1 MAHVTVSS
9 IQTARLLDEFQT
21 AAHQARRAVTI
32 LANFATSI
40 TTQMDITGT
49 PSVQQ
54 GLPSAAEAYVQ
65 ADAKMKT
72 LYMLIPLED
81 EDVTAAMQLMVRGEY
96 VSVKVAND

>member
-1 MAHVTVSS
+1 MAHVTVSNN
-9 IQTARLLDEFQT
+9 QTARLLDEFQT

-32 LANFATSI
+32 LANFATNI
-40 TTQMDITGT
+40 TTQMDTGT
-49 PSVQQ
+49 PSIQQ

-96 VSVKVAND
+96 VSVKVAED